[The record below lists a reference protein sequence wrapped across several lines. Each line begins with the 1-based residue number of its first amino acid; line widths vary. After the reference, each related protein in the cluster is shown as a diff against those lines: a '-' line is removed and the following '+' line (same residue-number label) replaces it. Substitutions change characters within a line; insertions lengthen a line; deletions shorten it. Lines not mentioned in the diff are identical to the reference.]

1 MHFVFLQA
9 LHALCISAAHPAVT
23 LRVAVT
29 EIDEKPRGEL
39 QQGGLRNTAQTRA
52 RDPCS

>member
-1 MHFVFLQA
+1 MYHRHCNTQPHKHRMQFVFLQA

-29 EIDEKPRGEL
+29 EIDEKP
-39 QQGGLRNTAQTRA
+39 
-52 RDPCS
+52 